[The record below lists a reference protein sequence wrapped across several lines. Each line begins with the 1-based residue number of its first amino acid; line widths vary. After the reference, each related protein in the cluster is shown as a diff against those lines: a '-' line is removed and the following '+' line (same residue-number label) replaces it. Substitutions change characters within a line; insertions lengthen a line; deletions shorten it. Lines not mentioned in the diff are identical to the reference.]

1 MFGLRTKKQITTQ
14 FSPYFL
20 MFGREA
26 RYPSE
31 VAENFQVNSHSST
44 FQFHLYSI
52 PPLCKTLIPICQY
65 YSVCLASVSSLPQV
79 DKSFEELYTEEEVMF
94 DLQRQEK
101 ILAIVQKHQ
110 EKAHQRTQAAKNRPK
125 TQFLQVGDMVWR
137 RNVRSQQRKG
147 GKLDPDFLGPFCITK
162 IQGKSIDLVSTD
174 GKPVYKVN
182 ADHLRKYVEEGPRI
196 PAKLRTCSTDSPAEA
211 TPNTAS
217 PATTAVED
225 SSAPAT
231 AIAPN
236 TSETTSATSGST
248 KRGMTPARG
257 SHGIHAIS
265 HNPEQYIKEAWG
277 GQDCHILLSKI
288 GRYKLWYWDIN
299 RTGPNKELE
308 SEVINAYLHKLVEC
322 YNSRGGKQAA
332 YIDSFAI
339 TMMWQG
345 KKTRVKLDP
354 NSFFVVLGAVHE
366 PGHCFFLQ

>member
-31 VAENFQVNSHSST
+31 VAENF
-44 FQFHLYSI
+44 
-52 PPLCKTLIPICQY
+52 
-65 YSVCLASVSSLPQV
+65 QV